1 MSWQNIPLKD
11 RTDFRDPAE
20 LRPQR
25 LFAFE
30 LRRVDAR
37 LEPSGGISAGC
48 LRWQELPRFSAGQSS
63 NTIAHFALDF
73 SRKERVCGGHGQRA
87 SLACSSPPPA
97 PRGLRGVWLL
107 PEADRPVS
115 DTKTLSARTT
125 EFRQGLAE
133 VLRTPPIFVAAGI
146 EAVMYLGFG
155 RKENPRGGDVLVK
168 VRHR

>member
-30 LRRVDAR
+30 LRRWEAQ
-37 LEPSGGISAGC
+37 LGPSASISAGC

-73 SRKERVCGGHGQRA
+73 SRKESVCGGH
-87 SLACSSPPPA
+87 SSPYSRAIFRRINQPYKNSQKPHERVQDGDDRDEQDEQA
-97 PRGLRGVWLL
+97 SDQRRHPERKIVPQERPCRGPKIKGDLR
-107 PEADRPVS
+107 
-115 DTKTLSARTT
+115 
-125 EFRQGLAE
+125 
-133 VLRTPPIFVAAGI
+133 
-146 EAVMYLGFG
+146 
-155 RKENPRGGDVLVK
+155 
-168 VRHR
+168 

>member
-30 LRRVDAR
+30 LRRWEAQ
-37 LEPSGGISAGC
+37 LEPSASISAEC

-73 SRKERVCGGHGQRA
+73 SRKESVVWWSQLAVRSRDLPAHQPAIQSSQKPHQRGQGRDERDEQDEQA
-87 SLACSSPPPA
+87 SDRRRHPERKIVPQERPC
-97 PRGLRGVWLL
+97 RG
-107 PEADRPVS
+107 P
-115 DTKTLSARTT
+115 KM
-125 EFRQGLAE
+125 RQLFSVEREGS
-133 VLRTPPIFVAAGI
+133 R
-146 EAVMYLGFG
+146 Y
-155 RKENPRGGDVLVK
+155 
-168 VRHR
+168 